1 MPLYVNFDQNEDVI
15 VNDANKVTEGYFTNG
30 VGTVAGS
37 TLTTASLSATQ
48 KNYYYNVQHSSADHF
63 SVAYGHIGGSG
74 STSVTNVKG
83 ETEVIY
89 KQFANLLLDPTKNN
103 TGDSIEDG
111 FQFVS
116 GTLANDIY
124 VVVAERARM
133 KDRLNKKNWTLQLS
147 GSNTQLSQSIRH
159 FTDDSATVAAAA
171 SPVGPRFNIVS
182 GSSGVKVGSDIF
194 GFYYPNMGIM
204 VFNATGVVSGL
215 SSLSASIPGTPGYI
229 DSASNVHEIGNGFA
243 PELNNDGTADNAFRM
258 FHAMKLAPEQKFRNE
273 EDQKTVSYFCRARAN
288 HFNFSNNPTFTS
300 GSANEYR
307 QPTMEGNPS
316 TFITTVGLY
325 DNTDTLVAVGRLSKP
340 IHKNFDKEAIM
351 KVNITY

>member
-1 MPLYVNFDQNEDVI
+1 
-15 VNDANKVTEGYFTNG
+15 
-30 VGTVAGS
+30 
-37 TLTTASLSATQ
+37 
-48 KNYYYNVQHSSADHF
+48 
-63 SVAYGHIGGSG
+63 
-74 STSVTNVKG
+74 
-83 ETEVIY
+83 
-89 KQFANLLLDPTKNN
+89 
-103 TGDSIEDG
+103 
-111 FQFVS
+111 
-116 GTLANDIY
+116 
-124 VVVAERARM
+124 M

>member
-30 VGTVAGS
+30 VGTVVGS
-37 TLTTASLSATQ
+37 TLTTSSLSATQ

-74 STSVTNVKG
+74 SSNVTNVKG

-89 KQFANLLLDPTKNN
+89 KQFANLLLDPTKNE

-124 VVVAERARM
+124 VIVAERARM

-147 GSNTQLSQSIRH
+147 GSTTIKDGITRH
-159 FTDDSATVAAAA
+159 FTDDSATVAASA
-171 SPVGPRFNIVS
+171 SPVGPRYNIVS
-182 GSSGVKVGSDIF
+182 GSDGTKVGTDIF
-194 GFYYPNMGIM
+194 GWYYPNMGIM
-204 VFNATGVVSGL
+204 VFNATSEVSGL
-215 SSLSASIPGTPGYI
+215 SSLSSSLPGSPAYVN
-229 DSASNVHEIGNGFA
+229 SASDATVVHNGFA
-243 PELNNDGTADNAFRM
+243 PELNNDATADNAFRM
-258 FHAMKLAPEQKFRNE
+258 FIAMNRAAEQKFRNE
-273 EDQKTVSYFCRARAN
+273 EDQKTVSYFCRAKAN

-325 DNTDTLVAVGRLSKP
+325 DNTETLVAVGRLSKP